1 MKEHIKEVI
10 VVEGK
15 NDTNVLQSYFDCD
28 TIETSGD
35 CTNPL
40 VLERIKEAQRVRGV
54 IVFTDPDR
62 PGEHIRRWIQD
73 NVPGI
78 KHAFIA
84 KDKAKTEKKVGVEHA
99 NKEDL
104 WQALNQ
110 IVSFENNEESLSW
123 QDYIDLGFVG
133 NAIFRNRVCEMVHI
147 GPCNAKTCFKRL
159 NQMHIT
165 RDEIEKLLEDE
176 KNG

>member
-1 MKEHIKEVI
+1 M
-10 VVEGK
+10 
-15 NDTNVLQSYFDCD
+15 
-28 TIETSGD
+28 
-35 CTNPL
+35 
-40 VLERIKEAQRVRGV
+40 
-54 IVFTDPDR
+54 
-62 PGEHIRRWIQD
+62 
-73 NVPGI
+73 PGI

-133 NAIFRNRVCEMVHI
+133 NAIFRNRVCEWFILVRAMPKH
-147 GPCNAKTCFKRL
+147 ALKRL

>member
-1 MKEHIKEVI
+1 MPKIRQK
-10 VVEGK
+10 
-15 NDTNVLQSYFDCD
+15 
-28 TIETSGD
+28 
-35 CTNPL
+35 
-40 VLERIKEAQRVRGV
+40 QR
-54 IVFTDPDR
+54 
-62 PGEHIRRWIQD
+62 
-73 NVPGI
+73 
-78 KHAFIA
+78 
-84 KDKAKTEKKVGVEHA
+84 KKVGVEHA